1 MKSNLIPIFFSLF
14 ILAAAVIMPA
24 AAGQTSTEKIPV
36 IIGFKE
42 KPDAALVKAHG
53 GEIKYQYHTIPA
65 IAVSLPEQ
73 AINALKNNPNV
84 AYVEQDAEVYITKR
98 PVTPVIQPPEKLP
111 WRVDRIDA
119 ELVHNAY
126 TGSGVKVAVI
136 DTGIDYTHPDLA
148 DNYMGG
154 YDFVNDDSYPMD
166 DNGHGTHVAG
176 TIAASDND
184 IGVIG
189 VAPNAD
195 LYALKALNK
204 RGSGYLSDIDAAIDW
219 AIKNNMDI
227 ISMSLGGGY
236 SKSQE
241 ALCQKAYEAGIVIV
255 AAAGNEAGAVI
266 YPAAYS
272 SVIAVSATDSSNK
285 IAYFSNF
292 GDEVELAAPGVNIS
306 STYPGGKYTTLSG
319 TSMATPHVTGTVAL
333 LLSTNIAD
341 YDNTDDNGDGLWD
354 PVEVRSR
361 LQSTAKDLGATGVDY
376 YYGYGLVNAKN
387 ALGL

>member
-1 MKSNLIPIFFSLF
+1 
-14 ILAAAVIMPA
+14 
-24 AAGQTSTEKIPV
+24 
-36 IIGFKE
+36 
-42 KPDAALVKAHG
+42 
-53 GEIKYQYHTIPA
+53 
-65 IAVSLPEQ
+65 
-73 AINALKNNPNV
+73 
-84 AYVEQDAEVYITKR
+84 
-98 PVTPVIQPPEKLP
+98 
-111 WRVDRIDA
+111 
-119 ELVHNAY
+119 
-126 TGSGVKVAVI
+126 
-136 DTGIDYTHPDLA
+136 
-148 DNYMGG
+148 
-154 YDFVNDDSYPMD
+154 MD
-166 DNGHGTHVAG
+166 V
-176 TIAASDND
+176 
-184 IGVIG
+184 
-189 VAPNAD
+189 
-195 LYALKALNK
+195 
-204 RGSGYLSDIDAAIDW
+204 
-219 AIKNNMDI
+219 

-236 SKSQE
+236 SESQE
-241 ALCQKAYEAGIVIV
+241 ALCQKAYEVGIVIV

-292 GDEVELAAPGVNIS
+292 GPQVELAAPGVNIY

>member
-98 PVTPVIQPPEKLP
+98 PVPPVVQPSESLP
-111 WRVDRIDA
+111 WGVDRVDA
-119 ELVHNAY
+119 ELAHYAYY

-148 DNYMGG
+148 ANYQGG

-204 RGSGYLSDIDAAIDW
+204 RGSGYVSDIDAAIDW

-292 GDEVELAAPGVNIS
+292 GPQVELAAPGVNIY

-333 LLSTNIAD
+333 LISKEIYL
-341 YDNTDDNGDGLWD
+341 DGEWD

-361 LQSTAKDLGATGVDY
+361 LQSTAIDLGADGKDN